1 MADTERIPIE
11 ARWRIAT
18 RSVSALTMGYEMAL
32 ETALGEQY
40 AGIVERV
47 WRERGADA
55 GVYASAFG
63 MPVRNAREIAEA
75 LRAISRV
82 VYGPEFETRLMR
94 SSDDVAVVYTL
105 ECPLLNCTRE
115 MGGEPERACTSCRA
129 FASAAVEGMNP
140 AYALQFRSG
149 MCLGEDHCQMNI
161 ARRSA

>member
-1 MADTERIPIE
+1 MADTDRIPVE
-11 ARWRIAT
+11 ARWRIAS
-18 RSVSALTMGYEMAL
+18 RSVSALTLGYEMAL

-63 MPVRNAREIAEA
+63 MPARNARDVAVA
-75 LRAISRV
+75 LGAMSRV
-82 VYGPEFETRLMR
+82 FYGPDYESRLMR
-94 SSDDVAVVYTL
+94 SADDVAVIYTL

-129 FASAAVEGMNP
+129 FAAAAVEGMNP
-140 AYALQFRSG
+140 AYALQFRRG
-149 MCLGEDHCQMNI
+149 MCQGEDHCQMNI
-161 ARRSA
+161 ARKGA